1 MALREYI
8 VVTESTSNA
17 LGHLVTEHMRDGWMC
32 VGGVAFAAHPWHDKM
47 DMFFLFAQAM
57 RRVTP

>member
-8 VVTESTSNA
+8 VVTERTSNA
-17 LGHLVTEHMRDGWMC
+17 LGHLVTEHMRDGWIC
-32 VGGVAFAAHPWHDKM
+32 VGGVAFAAHPTM
-47 DMFFLFAQAM
+47 DTFFFLFAQAM